1 MVDLTKE
8 SILQDVVKVLED
20 MTIDW
25 DIEYLEGITHDT
37 QIISDLE
44 FESIDVVQFIV
55 QLEKSFQRK
64 DLPFEKLLMTDGR
77 YREDFTVL
85 EVVSFLDRYLPIPKS
100 ERSEAT

>member
-1 MVDLTKE
+1 MIENHLTKE
-8 SILQDVVKVLED
+8 SVLQEVVKILED
-20 MTIDW
+20 MTSDW
-25 DIEYLEGITHDT
+25 DIEYSEGITHDT

-85 EVVSFLDRYLPIPKS
+85 EVLSFLDRYLPIPKS
-100 ERSEAT
+100 DRR